1 MKQKLALYRS
11 IANFYYWFYFPSY
24 RPKENYCGRI
34 SWYEQSV
41 RHYKSCNSFKN
52 TKKNGLSPSVLQ
64 WFESYLSQ
72 RYQVV
77 RINSVLSVKLSA
89 ASGVPQGSVLGA
101 LLSSIY
107 VNYLPNVSQN
117 CSTACY
123 VDDTKLL
130 MSLTVND
137 SAWIT
142 ESVNSDLQ
150 RFRNWRFD
158 NCLMLNPD
166 KTKLMVF
173 CSRGMSSKLLDFK
186 LSPLGKDINPAQSV
200 KDFGVISDPTL
211 SFDNHIS
218 ILISSCMSKLSQISR
233 IRFVFDK
240 QLLETITNALVF
252 SKLYYC
258 SSVWSSSRW
267 LPVKNKIVLPRCS
280 FNI

>member
-1 MKQKLALYRS
+1 M
-11 IANFYYWFYFPSY
+11 
-24 RPKENYCGRI
+24 
-34 SWYEQSV
+34 
-41 RHYKSCNSFKN
+41 
-52 TKKNGLSPSVLQ
+52 
-64 WFESYLSQ
+64 
-72 RYQVV
+72 
-77 RINSVLSVKLSA
+77 
-89 ASGVPQGSVLGA
+89 
-101 LLSSIY
+101 
-107 VNYLPNVSQN
+107 
-117 CSTACY
+117 
-123 VDDTKLL
+123 DDTKLL

-240 QLLETITNALVF
+240 KLLKTITNALVF

-258 SSVWSSSRW
+258 SSVWSSSR
-267 LPVKNKIVLPRCS
+267 
-280 FNI
+280 